1 MSSGVID
8 ILVDMGFSMSKAE
21 KALEITG
28 NKGVEPAMEWL
39 LAHSDEAESTPEP
52 VVGESAPALAADAP
66 IQDNV
71 AGASSQSV
79 STTET
84 AKSMKC
90 DVCGKLFKSNLEV
103 EYHATKSGHDR
114 FSESTEE
121 KKPLSE
127 EEKREQLKM
136 LEEKLRQK
144 RKEREE
150 QEKKNA
156 FEREKNRIRSGKEM
170 SEARKKLEELEM
182 QKLLEQR
189 KREKAEEKEARQRV
203 RAQIEA
209 DKAARRA
216 KAAAESS
223 AQSVINTTSTP
234 LPAISSSA
242 SAHHRKDYT
251 ETRLQLRLTNGQT
264 LTQSFGSKEQLSAV
278 RLFIE
283 MNRTD
288 GNGPFQLMTTFPKK
302 VFTDEDYDTPLDV
315 LGLVPS
321 AVVIVQ
327 KKVE

>member
-39 LAHSDEAESTPEP
+39 LAHSDEAEPAPEP
-52 VVGESAPALAADAP
+52 SIGESAPALAADTP

-71 AGASSQSV
+71 ASASNQLV

-103 EYHATKSGHDR
+103 EFHATKSGHDR

-121 KKPLSE
+121 KKPLTE

-136 LEEKLRQK
+136 LEEKLKQK

-150 QEKKNA
+150 QEKKDA
-156 FEREKNRIRSGKEM
+156 LEREKNRIRSGKEM

-182 QKLLEQR
+182 KKLLEQR
-189 KREKAEEKEARQRV
+189 KREKAEEKEARERV

-216 KAAAESS
+216 KATAENN
-223 AQSVINTTSTP
+223 QSVNTASTSLFAITSSTST
-234 LPAISSSA
+234 
-242 SAHHRKDYT
+242 HHRKDYT

-288 GNGPFQLMTTFPKK
+288 ANGPFQLMTTFPKK

-321 AVVIVQ
+321 AVIIVQ

>member
-52 VVGESAPALAADAP
+52 VVGESAPALPADAP

-223 AQSVINTTSTP
+223 AQSVNTISTP